1 MKSKEAVLLVNL
13 GSPKKLD
20 KKSVREYLD
29 VFLSDD
35 YVVDIPKFLQQLI
48 LKLFIL
54 PFRPKQTLH
63 AYEQIWTNAGSPLII
78 STLNIKNK
86 LIKKTGWHVE
96 IAMRYEDPSIEL
108 ALNNLK
114 LNGFNKIY
122 VVPLYPHNAM
132 ATTITTKVE
141 VEKLAS
147 EVFPEAELNFIKPF
161 YKNEKYIKAISKG
174 VRKYLLEHNFD
185 KLIFSYHGIPK
196 RQARKTDETGS
207 HCFESNDCCEVE
219 SLGSADCYK
228 AHTVQSSILIA
239 KELGLKTS
247 EWEIAYQSR
256 IGPGWLTPFTD
267 KRLEVLPSE
276 GAKSVGVLC
285 PSFISDCLETLEE
298 IDIRGRKTFMDSGGE
313 KMTYIPCLNDSN
325 ETIDLLVSIVEDAK
339 KIKVRALK
347 TA

>member
-1 MKSKEAVLLVNL
+1 MKSNEALLLVNL
-13 GSPKKLD
+13 GSPKNLD
-20 KKSVREYLD
+20 KKSVKEYLH

-35 YVVDIPKFLQQLI
+35 YVVDIPKFIQQLI
-48 LKLFIL
+48 LRLFIL

-63 AYEQIWTNAGSPLII
+63 AYEQIWTKAGSPLII
-78 STLNIKNK
+78 STLKIKEK

-114 LNGFNKIY
+114 SNGFNKVY

-141 VEKLAS
+141 VERLAR
-147 EVFPEAELNFIKPF
+147 EIYPEAELRFIKPF

-174 VRKYLLEHNFD
+174 VRKYLSLHNFD

-196 RQARKTDETGS
+196 RQAKKTDVTGS
-207 HCFESNDCCEVE
+207 HCFESGDCCDLD
-219 SLGSADCYK
+219 SLGSANCYK
-228 AHTVQSSILIA
+228 AHTVQATNKVA
-239 KELGLKTS
+239 KELGLNDNK
-247 EWEIAYQSR
+247 WEIAYQSR

-267 KRLEVLPSE
+267 KRLSE
-276 GAKSVGVLC
+276 MPNKDLKSVIVVC

-298 IDIRGRKTFMDSGGE
+298 IEIRGRDTFMNAGGKE
-313 KMTYIPCLNDSN
+313 MTYVPCLNDSN
-325 ETIDLLVSIVEDAK
+325 ETINLLESLVLESE
-339 KIKVRALK
+339 VR
-347 TA
+347 

>member
-114 LNGFNKIY
+114 LNGFIFT
-122 VVPLYPHNAM
+122 LY
-132 ATTITTKVE
+132 
-141 VEKLAS
+141 
-147 EVFPEAELNFIKPF
+147 
-161 YKNEKYIKAISKG
+161 
-174 VRKYLLEHNFD
+174 
-185 KLIFSYHGIPK
+185 SYH
-196 RQARKTDETGS
+196 
-207 HCFESNDCCEVE
+207 F
-219 SLGSADCYK
+219 
-228 AHTVQSSILIA
+228 
-239 KELGLKTS
+239 
-247 EWEIAYQSR
+247 
-256 IGPGWLTPFTD
+256 
-267 KRLEVLPSE
+267 
-276 GAKSVGVLC
+276 
-285 PSFISDCLETLEE
+285 
-298 IDIRGRKTFMDSGGE
+298 
-313 KMTYIPCLNDSN
+313 
-325 ETIDLLVSIVEDAK
+325 
-339 KIKVRALK
+339 
-347 TA
+347 

>member
-141 VEKLAS
+141 VERLAN
-147 EVFPEAELNFIKPF
+147 EVFPDAELNFIKPF

-219 SLGSADCYK
+219 SLGSADCYNC
-228 AHTVQSSILIA
+228 L
-239 KELGLKTS
+239 LYTS
-247 EWEIAYQSR
+247 
-256 IGPGWLTPFTD
+256 
-267 KRLEVLPSE
+267 PSPRD
-276 GAKSVGVLC
+276 G
-285 PSFISDCLETLEE
+285 
-298 IDIRGRKTFMDSGGE
+298 
-313 KMTYIPCLNDSN
+313 
-325 ETIDLLVSIVEDAK
+325 
-339 KIKVRALK
+339 
-347 TA
+347 

>member
-141 VEKLAS
+141 VERLAN
-147 EVFPEAELNFIKPF
+147 EIFPEAELNFIKPF

-185 KLIFSYHGIPK
+185 KLIFSYHGIP
-196 RQARKTDETGS
+196 
-207 HCFESNDCCEVE
+207 
-219 SLGSADCYK
+219 
-228 AHTVQSSILIA
+228 
-239 KELGLKTS
+239 
-247 EWEIAYQSR
+247 
-256 IGPGWLTPFTD
+256 
-267 KRLEVLPSE
+267 
-276 GAKSVGVLC
+276 
-285 PSFISDCLETLEE
+285 
-298 IDIRGRKTFMDSGGE
+298 
-313 KMTYIPCLNDSN
+313 
-325 ETIDLLVSIVEDAK
+325 
-339 KIKVRALK
+339 
-347 TA
+347 